1 MYRSD
6 AMRSK
11 MATAA
16 SGHPTKM
23 TVESVDP
30 EEGFLLSGSGSCFLV
45 GRGDGGI
52 GCRCCRLSVRS
63 ISRYGFGVA
72 DCRVAGK
79 WMGSGHCHF
88 RCRHHACGYFILM
101 NK

>member
-1 MYRSD
+1 
-6 AMRSK
+6 MRSK

-45 GRGDGGI
+45 GRVDGVSGADVVD
-52 GCRCCRLSVRS
+52 C
-63 ISRYGFGVA
+63 RYGRSLGTESVLLI
-72 DCRVAGK
+72 AGYLVGG
-79 WMGSGHCHF
+79 WEVVT
-88 RCRHHACGYFILM
+88 AI
-101 NK
+101 